1 MIFKTFPA
9 DYFLH
14 IARVPD
20 PRNIAS
26 KNFLKE
32 IYLDTD
38 IVTLSRDTK
47 TKTNTSDC
55 RMMGKLIELKIVIV
69 TVIVIS

>member
-1 MIFKTFPA
+1 MVK
-9 DYFLH
+9 
-14 IARVPD
+14 
-20 PRNIAS
+20 
-26 KNFLKE
+26 
-32 IYLDTD
+32 D